1 MQKYDFVFIQNVQNG
16 IWLVFVARQE
26 GANSPPLGWLVWG
39 PLLMPPPPSDGLVY
53 TPGLIHHRA
62 RARPARVSVSR
73 NSIKMRNLIP
83 GEQQQLFKYWNAC
96 CAAPALINNIM
107 YKAIHNINYESSMQ
121 VLFSAKLS

>member
-1 MQKYDFVFIQNVQNG
+1 MTLCSFKTSKTAFG
-16 IWLVFVARQE
+16 LCLWLDERELIA
-26 GANSPPLGWLVWG
+26 
-39 PLLMPPPPSDGLVY
+39 PLLVGLSGAPVDAPPPPSDGLVY

-96 CAAPALINNIM
+96 CAAPAFINNIM